1 MITHHY
7 ADINGIRMHYA
18 AAGSGPI
25 LLFLHGFP
33 EYWGVWKNHLKEFQ
47 TDFRCIAPDM
57 RGYNLTEKPAK
68 LNKYHICYLVEDIRQ
83 LIQHLGA
90 KNVFLVAQDWG
101 AQIAWSFVLRHP
113 ECVNKFITINAT
125 HPALF
130 DKVLQTDPEQQ
141 AASQYM
147 LQLRSPEAEKLL
159 TDNNFEWLREE
170 ILEKLQSK
178 GVLDETAVEEWMA
191 AWRQPGA
198 LTGGLNYY
206 RASQEGPPDGK
217 GHPGGSNLIEDLD
230 PEKLYVDVPT
240 LLIYCEQEKY
250 RMPNSLIGIE
260 KYVSN
265 IRIVHVPDASH
276 WFTIEKPGLLTKHIR
291 EFLKKIT

>member
-1 MITHHY
+1 
-7 ADINGIRMHYA
+7 MHYA
-18 AAGSGPI
+18 AAGSGPV

-33 EYWGVWKNHLKEFQ
+33 EYWGVWKNHLEEFQ
-47 TDFRCIAPDM
+47 KDFRCIAPDM
-57 RGYNLTEKPAK
+57 RGYNLTEKPTEQK
-68 LNKYHICYLVEDIRQ
+68 RYHIRYLVEDIRQ
-83 LIQHLGA
+83 LIKHLRA
-90 KNVFLVAQDWG
+90 ENIFLVAQDWG
-101 AQIAWSFVLRHP
+101 AQVAWSFVLRYP
-113 ECVNKFITINAT
+113 EYVKKFITINAT

-147 LQLRSPEAEKLL
+147 LQLRSPDAERLL
-159 TDNNFEWLREE
+159 TVNDFEWLRTE
-170 ILEKLQSK
+170 ILDPLDAKGALSK
-178 GVLDETAVEEWMA
+178 TAAEDWMA

-206 RASQEGPPDGK
+206 RASQEGPPDDK
-217 GHPGGSNLIEDLD
+217 GHSGGSNLIEDLD
-230 PEKLYVDVPT
+230 PQQLHVDVPT
-240 LLIYCEQEKY
+240 LLIYCEKEKY

-291 EFLKKIT
+291 EFMQK

>member
-7 ADINGIRMHYA
+7 ADINEIRMHYA
-18 AAGSGPI
+18 AAGSGPV

-33 EYWGVWKNHLKEFQ
+33 EYWGVWKNHLEEFQ
-47 TDFRCIAPDM
+47 KDFRCIAPDM
-57 RGYNLTEKPAK
+57 RGYNLTEKPTEQK
-68 LNKYHICYLVEDIRQ
+68 RYHIRYLVEDIRQ
-83 LIQHLGA
+83 LIKHLRA
-90 KNVFLVAQDWG
+90 ENIFLVAQDWG
-101 AQIAWSFVLRHP
+101 AQVAWSFVLRYS
-113 ECVNKFITINAT
+113 EYVKKFITINAT

-147 LQLRSPEAEKLL
+147 LQLRSPDAERLL
-159 TDNNFEWLREE
+159 TVNDFEWLRTE
-170 ILEKLQSK
+170 ILDPLDAKGALSK
-178 GVLDETAVEEWMA
+178 TAAEDWMA

-206 RASQEGPPDGK
+206 RASQEGPPDDK
-217 GHPGGSNLIEDLD
+217 GHSGGSNLIEDLD
-230 PEKLYVDVPT
+230 PQQLHVDVPT
-240 LLIYCEQEKY
+240 LLIYCEKEKY

-260 KYVSN
+260 EYVSN

-291 EFLKKIT
+291 EFMQK

>member
-1 MITHHY
+1 
-7 ADINGIRMHYA
+7 MHYA
-18 AAGSGPI
+18 AAGSGPV

-47 TDFRCIAPDM
+47 SGFRCIAPDM
-57 RGYNLTEKPAK
+57 RGYNLTEKPLE

-83 LIQHLGA
+83 LIQHLGVE
-90 KNVFLVAQDWG
+90 NVFLVAQDWG
-101 AQIAWSFVLRHP
+101 AQVAWSFVLRHP
-113 ECVNKFITINAT
+113 ECVKKFITINAT

-130 DKVLQTDPEQQ
+130 NKVLQTDSEQQ

-159 TDNNFEWLREE
+159 TDNDFEWLREE

-178 GVLDETAVEEWMA
+178 GVLDETAVEEWVA
-191 AWRQPGA
+191 AWRQLGA

-217 GHPGGSNLIEDLD
+217 GHPGGSNLIDDLK
-230 PEKLYVDVPT
+230 PEQLQVAVPT

-250 RMPNSLIGIE
+250 RMPNSLIGLE
-260 KYVSN
+260 EYVSN
-265 IRIVHVPDASH
+265 IRIVRVPDASH
-276 WFTIEKPGLLTKHIR
+276 WFTLEKPELLTKHIR
-291 EFLKKIT
+291 KFMQR